1 MWARITFVMRQALN
15 SLRELFWTHF
25 LTSMTMTMAL
35 FVFGAFMLVQE
46 NLQTWLKGWGEQIH
60 LNAYVDKSVSA
71 ADTEELLKRIRS
83 FQQVDKVR
91 YISQA
96 EAWRDFKAALGAQ
109 SGILD
114 GLPEDV
120 LPASFEIGVRS
131 EYRGAEQIRALAG
144 QIRNEKGVTL
154 VEYPQEW
161 VERLNLIVLA
171 VAWAKWI
178 FGGVLFAVTLFIVGS
193 TVKLAIL
200 ARKDEID
207 MMQLF
212 GASQEMIEAPFVI
225 EGMTQGLVG
234 GVLSV
239 LCLWGL
245 YLYLREQIP
254 SALGVAAPF
263 NQIQFLQLRSL
274 GLMIAIGW
282 ILGAAGSLASLKRFA
297 RL

>member
-1 MWARITFVMRQALN
+1 MWSRISFVTRQVLT

-35 FVFGAFMLVQE
+35 FVFGVFMLVQE
-46 NLQTWLKGWGEQIH
+46 NLQNWLKGWGEQIH
-60 LNAYVDKSVSA
+60 LNAYLDKSISV
-71 ADTEELLKRIRS
+71 ADAQEMLNRIRS
-83 FQQVDKVR
+83 FQEVEKIR

-96 EAWRDFKAALGAQ
+96 EAWRDFKASLGAQ

-120 LPASFEIGVRS
+120 LPASFEIGVRP
-131 EYRGAEQIRALAG
+131 EYREALQVRALAG
-144 QIRNEKGVTL
+144 RIRNEKGITL

-161 VERLNLIVLA
+161 VERLHLIVVA
-171 VAWAKWI
+171 VRWAKWI
-178 FGGVLFAVTLFIVGS
+178 FGGVLFGVTLFIVGS

-212 GASQEMIEAPFVI
+212 GASQEMIEAPFVV
-225 EGMTQGLVG
+225 EGMTQGLLG
-234 GVLSV
+234 GFLSV
-239 LCLWGL
+239 LCLWVL
-245 YLYLREQIP
+245 YLYLRDQIP
-254 SALGVAAPF
+254 GALGLPGPF
-263 NQIQFLQLRSL
+263 NQIQFLQLPSL
-274 GLMIAIGW
+274 ALMIGIGW
-282 ILGAAGSLASLKRFA
+282 VLGAAGSLASLKRFV

>member
-1 MWARITFVMRQALN
+1 
-15 SLRELFWTHF
+15 
-25 LTSMTMTMAL
+25 
-35 FVFGAFMLVQE
+35 MLVQE
-46 NLQTWLKGWGEQIH
+46 NLQNWLKGWGEQIH
-60 LNAYVDKSVSA
+60 LNAYLEKTVSA
-71 ADTEELLKRIRS
+71 ADAQEMLSRIGG
-83 FQQVDKVR
+83 FQEVERVR

-96 EAWRDFKAALGAQ
+96 DAWREFKSALGAQ

-120 LPASFEIGVRS
+120 LPASFEIGVRQ
-131 EYRGAEQIRALAG
+131 EYREASHIRGLAG
-144 QIRNEKGVTL
+144 RLRSEKGITL

-161 VERLNLIVLA
+161 VERLNLIVLG
-171 VAWAKWI
+171 VRWAKWI

-212 GASQEMIEAPFVI
+212 GASQEMIEAPFVL

-234 GVLSV
+234 GLLSV
-239 LCLWGL
+239 LCLWVL
-245 YLYLREQIP
+245 YIYLREQVP
-254 SALGVAAPF
+254 SALGLTGPF
-263 NQIQFLQLRSL
+263 SQIQFLHVRSL
-274 GLMIAIGW
+274 ALMVGIGW
-282 ILGAAGSLASLKRFA
+282 TLGAAGSLASLKRFV